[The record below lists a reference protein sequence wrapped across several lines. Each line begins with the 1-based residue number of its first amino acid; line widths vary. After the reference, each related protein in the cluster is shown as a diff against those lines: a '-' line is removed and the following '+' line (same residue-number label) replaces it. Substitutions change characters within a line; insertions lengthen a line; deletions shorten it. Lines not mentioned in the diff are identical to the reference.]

1 MKTRRPGRPKQA
13 AKRRVVAYVPETLA
27 ARLDAHLEREYGDMP
42 PYGVVTALLNRLLA
56 EYLEAAERTG
66 RR

>member
-1 MKTRRPGRPKQA
+1 MKIHRRGRRKGPT
-13 AKRRVVAYVPETLA
+13 KRRLVAYVPETLA
-27 ARLDAHLEREYGDMP
+27 ARLDEHLKREYGDMP